1 MTASSSHEDNDLW
14 AEVTKTVTPANR
26 DDVLRK
32 KETKPA
38 KNKTAGKQGKA
49 QATTSASPA
58 LQKPQT
64 KPFVNP
70 ADLRSKTPAMR
81 AGIDNAS
88 AKRLTKGSFS
98 IDDRLDL
105 HGRSEAQAHKALM
118 QFVQQAARNGART
131 LLVITGKGAMG
142 QGVLRRKVPEWLKEY
157 PLKSHVLAISQAS
170 GKDGGGGALYVR
182 LRRQRDSQ

>member
-1 MTASSSHEDNDLW
+1 MNSDSVIFHEDNDLW
-14 AEVTKTVTPANR
+14 AEGTKTVTPANR
-26 DDVLRK
+26 DDVLIK

-38 KNKTAGKQGKA
+38 KKKTAGKQGKV
-49 QATTSASPA
+49 QATKSASPS

-118 QFVQQAARNGART
+118 QFVQQANCVMGQEPCWS
-131 LLVITGKGAMG
+131 LLVKG
-142 QGVLRRKVPEWLKEY
+142 QW
-157 PLKSHVLAISQAS
+157 
-170 GKDGGGGALYVR
+170 VR
-182 LRRQRDSQ
+182 AFCAAKYQNG